1 MSEEKES
8 VDFSSASLAI
18 ARQKTK
24 KKKRK
29 NSDVTSCHDN
39 PIFVVVK
46 MLVLSQNFVSSTQP
60 QSYFPIGL
68 LRKKIAYISHNTVS
82 LMQKMGSTC
91 WMN

>member
-8 VDFSSASLAI
+8 VDYSSASLAI
-18 ARQKTK
+18 ARQKK
-24 KKKRK
+24 N
-29 NSDVTSCHDN
+29 NSDVTSCHYN